1 VGGLIAGSLIGG
13 AIGYDD
19 CYDGYSGYYGY
30 SSCYYAY

>member
-19 CYDGYSGYYGY
+19 CYDPYYGY
-30 SSCYYAY
+30 TSCYYGY